1 MIRMIRMTS
10 LYSKM
15 TNRTNGISL
24 NVRYSVI
31 IPPLDGYGL
40 QCNSSQ
46 MSWKQLL
53 VDLSNIYWN
62 KGVIFSL
69 DTGIFACWSISV
81 IRAVSFR
88 EELWIT
94 LVCFKGMLQKHMSTL
109 PQPHGWS
116 TVSWCLEGMQKMG
129 GGKRPHLWVCIRQLT
144 CKAKWWWHKG
154 VVIKLFWHSQI
165 DDAYRT

>member
-1 MIRMIRMTS
+1 MCCPSEGLVQFEDLSGFIS
-10 LYSKM
+10 LKKREREREKKDYTVCHIFGLCSHHRILNMYSKM

-69 DTGIFACWSISV
+69 DTGIFAC
-81 IRAVSFR
+81 
-88 EELWIT
+88 
-94 LVCFKGMLQKHMSTL
+94 
-109 PQPHGWS
+109 
-116 TVSWCLEGMQKMG
+116 
-129 GGKRPHLWVCIRQLT
+129 
-144 CKAKWWWHKG
+144 
-154 VVIKLFWHSQI
+154 
-165 DDAYRT
+165 